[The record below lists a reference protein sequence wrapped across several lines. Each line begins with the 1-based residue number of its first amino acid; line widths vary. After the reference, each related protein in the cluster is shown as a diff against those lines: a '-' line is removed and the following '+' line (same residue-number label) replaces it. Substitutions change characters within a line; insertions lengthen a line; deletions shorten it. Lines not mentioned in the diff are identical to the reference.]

1 MAQPTENV
9 HQLVGHLFRH
19 EAGKMAAVLTRLL
32 GTQHIDTAEDI
43 VQDTL
48 LKAIEVW
55 RFRGVPENPSAWL
68 YKVARNKAIDWVRAN
83 QRTTKILSTQVDI
96 INSVLHVSSPSEDV
110 FRADE
115 IEDSVLR
122 MMFACCHPTIP
133 IESQIALTLK
143 TLGGLSVAEIANA
156 FLTSEETIAKR
167 IYRAKEKIKQENIK
181 LDPPGL
187 FDLPYRLDSVLHILY
202 LLFNEGYHSI
212 HSNSLIREDL
222 CAEAMRLTYLLAQHQ
237 ATSLPKVHALIA
249 LMCLQSSRF
258 DARMGALG
266 ETILL
271 EDQDRS
277 KWSQPLIRQGL
288 NFLERASAGNSLSE
302 YHVEAAIASVHA
314 LAGSFEE
321 TRWDKLLEL
330 YETLLELK
338 PGPMV
343 LLNKAI
349 AIGYA
354 RSFEAGIKE
363 LLLITDLQDHPLYLT
378 VLGNFYFLLG
388 NRSAAH
394 TWLEKALLK
403 TTSPQEAELI
413 KRKLQRIIST
423 QKKITH

>member
-1 MAQPTENV
+1 
-9 HQLVGHLFRH
+9 
-19 EAGKMAAVLTRLL
+19 MAAVLTRLL
-32 GTQHIDTAEDI
+32 GAEHLDTAEDI

-55 RFRGVPENPSAWL
+55 RFRGVPNNPSAWL
-68 YKVARNKAIDWVRAN
+68 YKVAHNLAIDWVRAN
-83 QRTTKILSTQVDI
+83 QRTSKILATQVDT
-96 INSVLHVSSPSEDV
+96 INSELRVSSLVEDL
-110 FRADE
+110 FQSDE

-122 MMFACCHPTIP
+122 MMFACCHPAIP
-133 IESQIALTLK
+133 IDSQIALTLK
-143 TLGGLSVAEIANA
+143 TLGGLSTAEIANA

-181 LDPPGL
+181 LDPPGF
-187 FDLPYRLDSVLHILY
+187 FDLPHRLDSVLHILY

-212 HSNSLIREDL
+212 HSNTLIREDL
-222 CAEAMRLTYLLAQHQ
+222 CAEAMRLTYLLAEHK

-288 NFLERASAGNSLSE
+288 NFLEKASVGNSLSD

-314 LAGSFEE
+314 LSMSFEE

-349 AIGYA
+349 AMGYA
-354 RSFEAGIKE
+354 RSFEVGIKE
-363 LLLITDLQDHPLYLT
+363 LLLITDLQDHPHYLT
-378 VLGNFYFLLG
+378 ALGNFYFLLG
-388 NRSAAH
+388 NMVAANM
-394 TWLEKALLK
+394 WLDKALAN
-403 TTSPQEAELI
+403 TTSLQEGELI
-413 KRKLQRIIST
+413 KRKLQRIIS
-423 QKKITH
+423 